1 MGKRS
6 AALAAIA
13 MIAMASALWVEISER
28 KPSPEEARLAAAHQR
43 EDALA
48 ESRLRA
54 EILERHRAE
63 QEATKTPDDS
73 DGDGPLPDAVLRR
86 SESGKGSAL
95 QRVQDSQDAALAR
108 LRESLDALTLQTER
122 SDRALRRDL
131 EQVQAEVRR
140 EREVSGKV
148 RVLLIASLIPLVLH
162 LLFTLRAPER
172 KKPPA

>member
-13 MIAMASALWVEISER
+13 MIAMAAALWVEISER
-28 KPSPEEARLAAAHQR
+28 KPSPEEARLAAAR
-43 EDALA
+43 
-48 ESRLRA
+48 
-54 EILERHRAE
+54 
-63 QEATKTPDDS
+63 
-73 DGDGPLPDAVLRR
+73 
-86 SESGKGSAL
+86 AL

-122 SDRALRRDL
+122 SGRALRRDL
-131 EQVQAEVRR
+131 EQVRAEVRR

-148 RVLLIASLIPLVLH
+148 RLLLIAALIPLVLH

-172 KKPPA
+172 KEPPA

>member
-1 MGKRS
+1 MAKRS

-13 MIAMASALWVEISER
+13 LIAMAAALWVEISER
-28 KPSPEEARLAAAHQR
+28 RPSPEEARLAAARQR

-73 DGDGPLPDAVLRR
+73 DGDGDGPLPDAVLRR

-131 EQVQAEVRR
+131 EQVRAEVRR

-148 RVLLIASLIPLVLH
+148 RLLLITALIPLVLH
-162 LLFTLRAPER
+162 LLLSLRER
-172 KKPPA
+172 IAS